1 MGAKKFSLEF
11 TGQPVSPSPGIINT
25 IYGFGLK
32 IVYDNNLVYDIVR
45 YFRFNGT
52 SSGNA
57 IRVQGTLAETV
68 QETADS
74 LQTVFENDVELT
86 IVGDTI
92 EMIFGNNL
100 IDVQGVWVYTTTEAS
115 SYTYAWGIGTQ
126 EEYTFENPETI
137 TFNDAIVLSR
147 SPYWFRYSPGVA
159 YDRMVLRL
167 YIYTGH
173 KVDDKP
179 ASPTYTLSKYVVQA
193 GQPTIG
199 FDIAQLLN
207 DRVQNSITTIGQE
220 GSFSVD
226 FKDTVWCY
234 AEADVY
240 LADDLLFTIEQ
251 QILAVDG
258 FGYHTELI
266 NPEIPTPILTSNTHH
281 VIYNNEDYPIYFL
294 TDALDDIEVNGQ
306 TITFAYDTNLSTQNI
321 GYINLAA
328 YHDGDAS
335 FTAVFTYGEDVYTH
349 TVERRVECRYDVL
362 NCLFKNKYGFWQ
374 SMAFSKLSKNDYSRT
389 SQNYQKV
396 ISNFGQYSLSSHSK
410 RDYLTS
416 LSQKITANTDFLP
429 ESQNELIKELLLS
442 EFVYLKVDGV
452 LLPVNIT
459 SNSWAEK
466 TSHIN
471 KLIQYT
477 MEFTI
482 SHDLMNN
489 VK

>member
-1 MGAKKFSLEF
+1 MGAVRFTIEFVDQPNIGDRFALDVYYNGMLIDTFTAYFSDFPGYNIIVIGANLAETIDNTASWF
-11 TGQPVSPSPGIINT
+11 LGHVISFGIDNAVGEVDGLNFHMTYGNDLVETTGV
-25 IYGFGLK
+25 
-32 IVYDNNLVYDIVR
+32 
-45 YFRFNGT
+45 FNGT
-52 SSGNA
+52 DEGDFVQNGTYPNWGLAFQFPYSYESGN
-57 IRVQGTLAETV
+57 V
-68 QETADS
+68 
-74 LQTVFENDVELT
+74 
-86 IVGDTI
+86 
-92 EMIFGNNL
+92 
-100 IDVQGVWVYTTTEAS
+100 
-115 SYTYAWGIGTQ
+115 
-126 EEYTFENPETI
+126 

-167 YIYTGH
+167 YLYAGH

-362 NCLFKNKYGFWQ
+362 NCVFKNKYGFWQ

-442 EFVYLKVDGV
+442 EFVYLKVDGL